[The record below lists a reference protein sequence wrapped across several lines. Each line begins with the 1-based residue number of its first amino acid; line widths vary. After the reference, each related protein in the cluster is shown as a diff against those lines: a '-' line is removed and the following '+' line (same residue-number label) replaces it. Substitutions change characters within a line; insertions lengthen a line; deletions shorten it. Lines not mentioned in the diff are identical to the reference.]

1 MFICMY
7 VCVYMLYIGIYVCV
21 CIYIYM
27 PTEEQRSCCFQ
38 VLIMMKEYGIN
49 TRAGFHVDMCFLIQ
63 CINLKEWDFWVVG

>member
-1 MFICMY
+1 MNLYALSLCMY
-7 VCVYMLYIGIYVCV
+7 VYVYMYVY
-21 CIYIYM
+21 IYIYL

-63 CINLKEWDFWVVG
+63 CINLKEWDFSIVG